1 MTHLRAI
8 SLCCGLLLFAAVTGF
23 GQGRVPQFGDY
34 SVRSIFNGKNVEPKL
49 DQDGRMFRT
58 RLRAA
63 ARQKPDFAGEYVL
76 TAWGC
81 GTSCLTGAAVNVRTG
96 AVTFIPFSICCW
108 AYDQDV
114 KPIDY
119 RLNSR
124 LIIFTGARN
133 ESDSEGAAD
142 RHYYELR
149 NGQFR
154 FIRTI
159 KGAKAQN

>member
-1 MTHLRAI
+1 MKLI
-8 SLCCGLLLFAAVTGF
+8 SVISVCAVLLFVTVAVS
-23 GQGRVPQFGDY
+23 GQGRVPQFRDY
-34 SVRSIFNGKNVEPKL
+34 PVQNIFSGKNVAPKL
-49 DQDGRMFRT
+49 DQEGRMFRT

-63 ARQKPDFAGEYVL
+63 ARAKRDFSGEYVL
-76 TAWGC
+76 ATWGC

-96 AVTFIPFSICCW
+96 VVVFLPFSICCW
-108 AYDQDV
+108 SYDPEV

-133 ESDSEGAAD
+133 ESETDGAED
-142 RHYYELR
+142 RHYYQLR

-154 FIRTI
+154 FIKTI